1 MDEKPKAHYINVTTF
16 RSFVLLVVGRDVDAC
31 VKELSDQLE
40 LSTGSFSEYRRLMEE
55 ERDGLLDGV
64 TETTRF
70 CRCGRCITHGS
81 EALLWFPTFPT
92 VGSLAHECLHAVQNM
107 LKDRGVADANGET
120 DAYLFE
126 EVFRHFLTVLTE
138 DAKKEFGRRTE
149 LEP

>member
-1 MDEKPKAHYINVTTF
+1 MKPKAHYINVTTF
-16 RSFVLLVVGRDVDAC
+16 RSFVLLVVGKDVEEC
-31 VKELSDQLE
+31 VKALSAHLDLTE
-40 LSTGSFSEYRRLMEE
+40 ADFAGYAKHMEE
-55 ERDGLLDGV
+55 ERDGLLANGDSSA
-64 TETTRF
+64 RF

-92 VGSLAHECLHAVQNM
+92 AATLAHECLHAVQNM

-126 EVFRHFLTVLTE
+126 EVFRHFLTVLAE

-149 LEP
+149 VEP